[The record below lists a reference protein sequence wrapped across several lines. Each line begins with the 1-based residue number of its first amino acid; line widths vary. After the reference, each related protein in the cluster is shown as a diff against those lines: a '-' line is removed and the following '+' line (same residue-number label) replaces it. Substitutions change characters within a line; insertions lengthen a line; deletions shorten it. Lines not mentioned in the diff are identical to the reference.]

1 MNMTQSQ
8 IQSNLITT
16 YASRGLTCLMSAGLA
31 LLVLAAVGSR
41 SVASEGHPP
50 AVFRWQTSSPEDQG
64 MVGAK
69 LEDIPVS
76 QKVELV
82 NDREVITYEM
92 KCILRPQI

>member
-1 MNMTQSQ
+1 MPIRSINMTFGGAAGDVSDREVKAFRDK
-8 IQSNLITT
+8 LR
-16 YASRGLTCLMSAGLA
+16 ASDILG
-31 LLVLAAVGSR
+31 
-41 SVASEGHPP
+41 P
-50 AVFRWQTSSPEDQG
+50 
-64 MVGAK
+64 K